1 MKKIDWRDHAKCLS
15 FITLASIVNCLGF
28 MIYID
33 PNNLLSG
40 GFWGIIAII
49 RHFTPQI
56 PFGVYNL
63 LFNIPLLI
71 WSWKKLN
78 LRFAVYTLY
87 AMTLQS
93 LVLTLPRSLLPTYTN
108 DLLLACMFGGMII
121 GATAGIIVRYY
132 GSSGGIE
139 AVSSILRAKI
149 DMSIGTMTMIFN
161 IVIIS
166 LAAMVF
172 GFERAMYTMVSLY
185 ITAYAFNMVLGGMN
199 AKRSLTIVTEK
210 GDEMAARMI
219 AAIPRGVTISKGR
232 GAYSNAEKDILT
244 SVISRFELAPIK
256 DLIKEVDPSAF
267 VMVNETY
274 EVMGLFMSGRQKI
287 DKKRKLLD
295 GELPVKIEKER

>member
-1 MKKIDWRDHAKCLS
+1 MKKIDWRDHAKCIAY
-15 FITLASIVNCLGF
+15 ITLASIVTCLGF
-28 MIYID
+28 MIYIN

-40 GFWGIIAII
+40 GIWGVIAII

-63 LFNIPLLI
+63 LFNVPLLL
-71 WSWKKLN
+71 WAWKKLN

-87 AMTLQS
+87 AMSLQS
-93 LVLTLPRSLLPTYTN
+93 LILTMPASWLPAYTN

-121 GATAGIIVRYY
+121 GAASGVIVRYY
-132 GSSGGIE
+132 GSSGGFE
-139 AVSSILRAKI
+139 VVSSILRVKI
-149 DMSIGTMTMIFN
+149 DMSVGTMILLFN
-161 IVIIS
+161 VVIIS
-166 LAAMVF
+166 LAAVIF

-185 ITAYAFNMVLGGMN
+185 ITAYAFNMVLSGMN
-199 AKRSLTIVTEK
+199 AKRSLTIITEK

-232 GAYSNAEKDILT
+232 GAYSKTEKDILT

-256 DLIKEVDPSAF
+256 DLIKEVDPNAF

-274 EVMGLFMSGRQKI
+274 EVMGLFKSGRQKVNKI
-287 DKKRKLLD
+287 KLSD
-295 GELPVKIEKER
+295 VELPVKIEKER